1 MNAASKVEAY
11 YEKEHRFRAG
21 VQILRD
27 LAVKTK
33 AEETFKWQSPV
44 YALNGKN
51 VFWISR
57 FKNHFSIGFF
67 NGIFLNDPEKL
78 LSNAQEGKTQAMR
91 HLKFESV
98 ADIDRVSVLAFMNEA
113 LRNQEKGIQFQPHKD
128 KNPDV
133 IVPELLEKALSS
145 SPETKEAFYR
155 LSPYQQREYAEYIT
169 NAKQRKTKLS
179 RIDKI
184 LILIKAGKGLNDK
197 YRSK

>member
-1 MNAASKVEAY
+1 MNVASKVEAY
-11 YEKEHRFRAG
+11 FEEEHRFREG

-27 LAVKTK
+27 LAVTTK

-67 NGIFLNDPEKL
+67 NGIFLKDPEKIL
-78 LSNAQEGKTQAMR
+78 VNAQKGKTQAMR

-98 ADIDRVSVLAFMNEA
+98 SDIDSITVLAYMNEA
-113 LRNQEKGIQFQPHKD
+113 LRNQEKGIQLLPNKGQ
-128 KNPDV
+128 NPNL
-133 IVPELLEKALSS
+133 ILPRLLAKALTD
-145 SPETKEAFYR
+145 SPEIKKAFYG
-155 LSPYQQREYAEYIT
+155 LSPYRQREYAEYIA
-169 NAKQRKTKLS
+169 NAKQEKTKLS
-179 RIDKI
+179 RIEKI
-184 LILIKAGKGLNDK
+184 SILIKAGKGLNDR

>member
-1 MNAASKVEAY
+1 MNVASKVEAY
-11 YEKEHRFRAG
+11 FEEEHRFREG

-27 LAVKTK
+27 WAITTK

-67 NGIFLNDPEKL
+67 NGIFLKDPEKIL
-78 LSNAQEGKTQAMR
+78 VNAQEGKTQAMR

-98 ADIDRVSVLAFMNEA
+98 SDIDSITVLAYMNEA
-113 LRNQEKGIQFQPHKD
+113 LRNQEKGIQLLPNKGQ
-128 KNPDV
+128 NPNL
-133 IVPELLEKALSS
+133 ILPGLLAKALTD
-145 SPETKEAFYR
+145 SPEIKKAFYG
-155 LSPYQQREYAEYIT
+155 LSPYQQREYAEYIA
-169 NAKQRKTKLS
+169 NAKQEKTKLS
-179 RIDKI
+179 RIEKI
-184 LILIKAGKGLNDK
+184 SILIKAGRGLNDR

>member
-1 MNAASKVEAY
+1 MNVASKVEAY
-11 YEKEHRFRAG
+11 FEEEHRFREG

-27 LAVKTK
+27 LAVTTK

-67 NGIFLNDPEKL
+67 NGIFLKDPEKIL
-78 LSNAQEGKTQAMR
+78 VNAQEGKTQAMR

-98 ADIDRVSVLAFMNEA
+98 SDIDSITVLAYMNEA
-113 LRNQEKGIQFQPHKD
+113 LRNQEKGIQLLPNKGQ
-128 KNPDV
+128 NPNL
-133 IVPELLEKALSS
+133 ILPGLLAKALTD
-145 SPETKEAFYR
+145 SPEIKKAFYG
-155 LSPYQQREYAEYIT
+155 LSPYRQREYAEYIA
-169 NAKQRKTKLS
+169 NAKQEKTKLS
-179 RIDKI
+179 RIEKI
-184 LILIKAGKGLNDK
+184 SILIKAGKGLNDR